1 MSSMADAYQPKL
13 DLSRVASDAVSLLIR
28 RPALY
33 FGLSL
38 VIAGVPSAI
47 STYFK
52 SSWWWDDESFLVRHH
67 APGVLISM
75 LIAGFLEGCLFR
87 LSFAEVGGRNAGL
100 REVLESGLKFFLPL
114 FAVNLLAILG
124 IAAGCILLVVP
135 GIILALMWAVV
146 GPALLVERNGITEV
160 FARSAQLTRDNRW
173 RLFALLLIYAVV
185 SSIVGDSAG
194 YHYRYHWDSPME
206 FMDLMF
212 SPIRIGVR
220 AVLGSVVHAV
230 AITAMSVIYVELRR
244 VREGDEPTD
253 LDSVFS

>member
-87 LSFAEVGGRNAGL
+87 LSFAEMGGRKAGL

-114 FAVNLLAILG
+114 FAVRFLFWCAVILG
-124 IAAGCILLVVP
+124 MIALIVP
-135 GIILALMWAVV
+135 GVMIAMAWIVAAPV
-146 GPALLVERNGITEV
+146 LVAERGSITDT
-160 FARSAQLTRDNRW
+160 FGRSAALTRDNRW
-173 RLFALLLIYAVV
+173 RIFGLVLLFGFVCMVL
-185 SSIVGDSAG
+185 G
-194 YHYRYHWDSPME
+194 
-206 FMDLMF
+206 
-212 SPIRIGVR
+212 
-220 AVLGSVVHAV
+220 AVLGAFTGGYDGWFNDVFEPNPL
-230 AITAMSVIYVELRR
+230 AIGRNVIFVTLTDALFLAGLSALYVRLRELK
-244 VREGDEPTD
+244 EGFDPAGLAD
-253 LDSVFS
+253 G